1 MSQFKD
7 ITENGIWKQNP
18 GVVQLLGLCPT
29 LAVTTTVVNG
39 VSLGLATAVVMAASS
54 GAVSP
59 VRKFIPNEIRLPVFI
74 LVIAALVTVIDLL
87 IHAYAL
93 PLHKVLGIF
102 IPLIVVNCIVLG
114 RVDAFAAKNPPAHA
128 IWDGFIM
135 GIGLTIVLALL
146 GGMREVLGKGTLFSG
161 LDLALGENFKH
172 VVLTVIPDYQ
182 GFLLAALPPGAF
194 LGLAFLIAAHN
205 WAEQYK
211 TNKKPTIT
219 PGPESE
225 LSEPLKP
232 AY

>member
-1 MSQFKD
+1 MSQFTE

-39 VSLGLATAVVMAASS
+39 VSLGLATALVMAAAN

-59 VRKFIPNEIRLPVFI
+59 VRKYVPNEIRLPVFI
-74 LVIAALVTVIDLL
+74 LVIAALVTMIDLS
-87 IHAYAL
+87 IHAFAE

-114 RVDAFAAKNPPAHA
+114 RVDAFAAKNPTIPS

-135 GIGLTIVLALL
+135 GIGLTLVLGLL
-146 GGMREVLGKGTLFSG
+146 GAMREVLARGTLFSG
-161 LDLALGENFKH
+161 LDLALGESFQH
-172 VVLTVIPDYQ
+172 IVLTVIPNYQ

-194 LGLAFLIAAHN
+194 LGLGMLIAAHN
-205 WAEQYK
+205 WVEARK
-211 TNKKPTIT
+211 TKPQAQ
-219 PGPESE
+219 P
-225 LSEPLKP
+225 P
-232 AY
+232 ATEKTLNPAQ